1 MLFRFLRIALALIA
15 AAGMM
20 LWAGAATA
28 RSFKDLFPDVQYKDP
43 KVQQLVESFDYRQGQ
58 VALGAGGVE
67 LKVPVGF
74 YFLQQRDARR
84 VLVEVWDNPPA
95 VAEGVL
101 GMILPD
107 GKSPVEDTWGAIV
120 TFDADGYV
128 SDEDAAS
135 IDYDAMLKSMKEAT
149 ASASEERS
157 RNGFGTMRLIGWAS
171 PPFYDKPSHKLHWAK
186 ELQFNDSPKHTL
198 NYDVRALGRHGVLKM
213 NFVAGIDQQQDI
225 KSVIPDVM
233 AMPDF
238 AAGSRYQDFV
248 PGTDKVAAYGI
259 GGLIAGKV
267 LAKAGVLAIMLAFL
281 KKGWILVILA
291 LGGAFRYLKGLLV
304 RNRPPSTS

>member
-101 GMILPD
+101 GMILPA

-186 ELQFNDSPKHTL
+186 ELQFNDSPSHTL

-213 NFVAGIDQQQDI
+213 NFVAGIDQLQDI